1 MDTTRRR
8 QPEPGAPGLT
18 DRELSTSVL
27 LLAGIYA
34 SFLVAVIV
42 MNLVW
47 L

>member
-1 MDTTRRR
+1 MNRTRHRR
-8 QPEPGAPGLT
+8 SEPAGLT

-34 SFLVAVIV
+34 SFLVAVIA
-42 MNLVW
+42 MNLDW